1 MQCLSNFAGE
11 FDVKNINFDADTTI
25 AKFNW
30 IDAFGTGTNRFNFN
44 YNRFIWFRLI
54 STLIILASFIESIQ
68 GDIEDH
74 CIQYWPNYLT
84 HWTVCIALSYSVTG
98 LYITYNL
105 HNNPNKYNQS
115 IIPKYV
121 QAHWALQNPAFVT
134 SFMVPIAFW
143 PYCFTTDTPVT
154 SCYVNKDPNTLLVH
168 GINSVLVISDI
179 IISNQPFLM
188 LHGIYPLG
196 VGGLYLLWTYIHHIL
211 KIGDCEHQNQD
222 YPIYE
227 ITDWNNGFNIYKGIL
242 VLLGLPIINFFGW
255 YIYYRKLSV
264 KKAPTGPSSKELL
277 IDDFVIRHN
286 ISF

>member
-1 MQCLSNFAGE
+1 MQCLTRCTGE
-11 FDVKNINFDADTTI
+11 FDLKNINFDADTTI
-25 AKFNW
+25 ANFNW
-30 IDAFGTGTNRFNFN
+30 IDAFGAATNRFNFN
-44 YNRFIWFRLI
+44 YNRFIWYRAI
-54 STLIILASFIESIQ
+54 STMVIFASFVQSIK
-68 GDIEDH
+68 EDAVAD
-74 CIQYWPNYLT
+74 CIQYWPIYLT
-84 HWTVCIALSYSVTG
+84 RWTLCLALSYSATG

-105 HNNPNKYNQS
+105 QNYPDKYSQT

-143 PYCFTTDTPVT
+143 PYCFTSENTGV
-154 SCYVNKDPNTLLVH
+154 SCYVNKEPNTLMVH

-179 IISNQPFLM
+179 IISNQPFLL

-211 KIGDCEHQNQD
+211 KIGDCKHPNQD

-227 ITDWNNGFNIYKGIL
+227 ITDWNKGFNIYKGIL
-242 VLLGLPIINFFGW
+242 VLLGMPIVNFLGW
-255 YIYYRKLSV
+255 YLYYRKVSV
-264 KKAPTGPSSKELL
+264 KKEKVGPKEFL
-277 IDDFVIRHN
+277 IDDFLVRNH